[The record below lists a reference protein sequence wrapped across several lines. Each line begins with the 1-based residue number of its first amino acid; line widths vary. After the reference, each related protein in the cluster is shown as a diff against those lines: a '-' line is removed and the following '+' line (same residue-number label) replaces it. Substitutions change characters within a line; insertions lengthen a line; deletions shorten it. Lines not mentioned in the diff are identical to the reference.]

1 MLVTEEGFDLT
12 RLMVYR
18 VAGTLSA
25 MVFPINTVLL
35 SIGDEFFSSSRQ
47 SPMSA
52 SADFSPPYLRVT
64 AENTRSH
71 HLADEAELSTFKQR
85 LDHVTARTQERQEK
99 QDSEQSATSE
109 EEKRRKEAS
118 DAEALKH
125 YIEEVSE
132 VKPSSLDKLTSW
144 YNCL

>member
-1 MLVTEEGFDLT
+1 
-12 RLMVYR
+12 MVYR

-52 SADFSPPYLRVT
+52 SADSTDFSPPYLRVT

-85 LDHVTARTQERQEK
+85 LEHVTARTQERQDR

-132 VKPSSLDKLTSW
+132 AKPSSYDKLMSW
-144 YNCL
+144 YNSV